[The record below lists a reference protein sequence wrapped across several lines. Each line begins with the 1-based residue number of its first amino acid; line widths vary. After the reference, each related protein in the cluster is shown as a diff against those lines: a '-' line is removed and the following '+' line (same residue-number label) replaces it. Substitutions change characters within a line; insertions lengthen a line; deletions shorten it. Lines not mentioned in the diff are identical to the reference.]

1 MVAQL
6 NIMSK
11 TLTLSNL
18 LWSSIGLLLVC
29 CSTSDERF
37 VNAYTEIIA
46 VRMQHADTSVAN
58 PLVQRVLERYGYT
71 ESEFRNEFLERA
83 RQPDHLRSLIDTA
96 RARAL
101 RMTRSQM
108 NTQQRHR

>member
-1 MVAQL
+1 MVALL

-11 TLTLSNL
+11 TFTLSNL
-18 LWSSIGLLLVC
+18 LWGSFGLLLTC
-29 CSTSDERF
+29 CSTNDERF
-37 VNAYTEIIA
+37 VNTYTEIIT

-58 PLVQRVLERYGYT
+58 PLVQRVLERHGYT
-71 ESEFRNEFLERA
+71 ELEFRDEFLERA
-83 RQPDHLRSLIDTA
+83 RQPDHLRRLIDTA

-108 NTQQRHR
+108 NTQQRRP